1 MASLAGDAY
10 LSWSAKVAGGG
21 SMTAYFHHVPLK
33 EKATND
39 DYMKM
44 SVAEYKSVEAMENL
58 YA

>member
-1 MASLAGDAY
+1 MAE
-10 LSWSAKVAGGG
+10 GG
-21 SMTAYFHHVPLK
+21 SMTAYFHHVPLMR
-33 EKATND
+33 KAAND